1 MAMFRLYVDGC
12 LSVMKNQTIGRRGR
26 RDAEERQQQ
35 RKAKCCVFL
44 IFSAS
49 LRREVLFFFK
59 KINTQPE
66 YSLFSSDNYKAERS
80 IRLLKIIDVDVF
92 LTPSKSAI

>member
-44 IFSAS
+44 IFSAP
-49 LRREVLFFFK
+49 LRLCGERFYSFLK
-59 KINTQPE
+59 KSTHNLNIAYLVVITTKQNDQ
-66 YSLFSSDNYKAERS
+66 YAY
-80 IRLLKIIDVDVF
+80 LK
-92 LTPSKSAI
+92 